1 MGRVVNGQSYR
12 DRVKSSL
19 KVEQQLGSQ
28 AQNARR
34 PSASGEAAPAGGGS
48 SPLQKRC
55 FVPSTPSP
63 MMRPSSFPEQGGGQV
78 PNFSLGGSMLP
89 PGYGEVAFGELGFGD
104 VGFGDVSTPGFD
116 AQMDQQMAPQ
126 CYFPTM
132 AYDPSSGVYVPCGW
146 MLVDC
151 NEYDPMGQA
160 QIIDNSCYDMP
171 IKGVEQASPSPLLRM
186 LTEDQNLMQT
196 PLPEQEPQQQI
207 DAEQWPL
214 ALEQGGQHS
223 GQEAS
228 WEIEAAEQ
236 QQAQSRDS
244 SYPQTQGQ
252 DDSRRRPKGRG
263 KGRGREEKESASEE
277 LAPVKENVPCTTVML
292 RNIPNKY
299 TREMLVSQ
307 LNQDMR
313 GLFDFVYLPI
323 DFKNKCNVGYAFINF
338 RSVESCDLFVMRYN
352 GVDVRKC
359 LPGLNSKKVAEVT
372 PARVQGFE
380 ENVWRLRNSPVMNE
394 LVHHPEWMPLL
405 LDEQGEEKPF
415 PAPAQPLAALKL
427 RRRQTHA
434 D

>member
-263 KGRGREEKESASEE
+263 KGRGREEKERSSEALCTDLFKQEDQPMCVVDPGVEDESMQRDVSDAEQAVAAIPSWPPHKKTFGEE
-277 LAPVKENVPCTTVML
+277 LVDIASKIRIYKDDAADVKE
-292 RNIPNKY
+292 
-299 TREMLVSQ
+299 
-307 LNQDMR
+307 D
-313 GLFDFVYLPI
+313 
-323 DFKNKCNVGYAFINF
+323 
-338 RSVESCDLFVMRYN
+338 
-352 GVDVRKC
+352 
-359 LPGLNSKKVAEVT
+359 VAEVK
-372 PARVQGFE
+372 Q
-380 ENVWRLRNSPVMNE
+380 ENSSPSDSE
-394 LVHHPEWMPLL
+394 SSDLFGSGYS
-405 LDEQGEEKPF
+405 GE
-415 PAPAQPLAALKL
+415 
-427 RRRQTHA
+427 
-434 D
+434 